1 MPVTHTT
8 HVHALHGRRARRITV
23 AATREACGRH
33 GARDARRRLH
43 WFASFGPL
51 RAHAAL
57 VCSHTRRTP
66 HRSP

>member
-8 HVHALHGRRARRITV
+8 HVHALHGRRARRMTS

-33 GARDARRRLH
+33 GARDALRRLH

-51 RAHAAL
+51 RSACL
-57 VCSHTRRTP
+57 Q
-66 HRSP
+66 

>member
-8 HVHALHGRRARRITV
+8 HVHALHGRRARRMTS

-43 WFASFGPL
+43 WFASFGPSRRMRSNT
-51 RAHAAL
+51 RAA
-57 VCSHTRRTP
+57 SP